1 MAAFAVMKQKASS
14 WITIRKGRFSAL
26 SGMKTKPFADQ
37 VALVTGGGTG
47 IGRAF
52 TEALAICGVRVVV
65 ASRRKDVL
73 EETALEIN
81 ELVGRERL
89 FPYVFD
95 IRERSQIESLVSHVA
110 ERFGGIDVLINNSG
124 LAVPE
129 TVDQITEAG
138 WDKVMETNLR
148 GVMQLVR
155 AVLPRMIEHEF
166 GDIVNVSSQAG
177 KHGYADVPSYCASK
191 FGLLGYAEALRDHL
205 RKSGANIRVFN
216 FCPGLVDVEN
226 TAPNAQPRPGFIHVA
241 NMARTLMYVLSL
253 DRNVI
258 LEDLNIYAR

>member
-1 MAAFAVMKQKASS
+1 M
-14 WITIRKGRFSAL
+14 I
-26 SGMKTKPFADQ
+26 
-37 VALVTGGGTG
+37 VTGGGTG

-52 TEALAICGVRVVV
+52 TEALASAGAKVVI

-73 EETALEIN
+73 RRAADKIN
-81 ELVGRERL
+81 ATLAAEQVFPYAFDIRDRAQIEELVGNLVERW
-89 FPYVFD
+89 
-95 IRERSQIESLVSHVA
+95 QA
-110 ERFGGIDVLINNSG
+110 IDVLINNSG

-129 TVDQITEAG
+129 TVEEITDEG
-138 WDKVMETNLR
+138 WDTVMETNLR

-155 AVLPRMIEHEF
+155 AVLPHMRRNDF

-191 FGLLGYAEALRDHL
+191 FGLLGYAEALRDHV
-205 RKSGANIRVFN
+205 RKTGANIRIFN

-226 TAPNAQPRPGFIHVA
+226 TRPEQTAREGFIHVA
-241 NMARTLMYVLSL
+241 NLARTLMYALSL

-258 LEDLNIYAR
+258 LEDINLYAR

>member
-1 MAAFAVMKQKASS
+1 
-14 WITIRKGRFSAL
+14 
-26 SGMKTKPFADQ
+26 MKTKPFTDQ
-37 VALVTGGGTG
+37 VALITGGGTG

-52 TEALAICGVRVVV
+52 AEALAIHGAQVAI
-65 ASRRKDVL
+65 ASRRKDLL
-73 EETALEIN
+73 ESTAAAIN
-81 ELVGRERL
+81 QSVGDER
-89 FPYVFD
+89 VFAYALD
-95 IRERSQIESLVSHVA
+95 VRDVAQIDSVVEQVGN
-110 ERFGGIDVLINNSG
+110 RFGSIDILVNNSG

-129 TVDQITEAG
+129 TVDRITEAG
-138 WDKVMETNLR
+138 WEKVMETNLR

-155 AVLPRMIEHEF
+155 TVLWLMTKHDF

-205 RKSGANIRVFN
+205 RKTGANIRVFN

-226 TAPNAQPRPGFIHVA
+226 TARDDTPKPGFIHVSNLA
-241 NMARTLMYVLSL
+241 KTLIYTLSL

-258 LEDLNIYAR
+258 LEDINIYAR